1 MQSGPALPGKD
12 QVYHMSWSKMVL
24 ILVIFPLQKSGKLV
38 PKEVRCMA
46 RCLGHAADAILCR
59 EVFMSQSTMFW
70 WRWIILGLLTK
81 LFLNSQKKPFS
92 SLCCP
97 AKEMCLQFSG
107 RNMGFRVR
115 DLHSHH
121 SLKVLSHQWVASQD
135 FKLDC
140 LKLVPSILSLKKK
153 KIYIYIYIYTHTH
166 THILIVFP
174 PVFQVSCSRISVRHI
189 LDLRSPPTLSSLIFL
204 AVLGLHCG
212 AQAFLAMVRELSCP
226 HGVDDLS
233 SLTRVWTESPCLGRW
248 VLATDLPGKSPCF
261 LFEC

>member
-92 SLCCP
+92 SLCGP

-153 KIYIYIYIYTHTH
+153 KIYIYIYIHTHTH
-166 THILIVFP
+166 THP
-174 PVFQVSCSRISVRHI
+174 YC
-189 LDLRSPPTLSSLIFL
+189 LSS
-204 AVLGLHCG
+204 V
-212 AQAFLAMVRELSCP
+212 
-226 HGVDDLS
+226 LS
-233 SLTRVWTESPCLGRW
+233 S
-248 VLATDLPGKSPCF
+248 F
-261 LFEC
+261 LFQNFCEAYFGSSQSTHLVFFNIFGCAGSSLWCTGFSSYGTWA